1 MMNIHQEMKMHK
13 MLNLSKIV
21 LLIIIAESL
30 SFQLV
35 KMVIRPMKFTA
46 EKKLNLMKKVN
57 YKPFLMKFIQEEE
70 WEKMVMMM
78 MIAKKEWIK
87 MMMIAKKEWEI
98 KQEKWENKE
107 NTDYIYFKLTLI
119 FNYFKE
125 LLILHL

>member
-1 MMNIHQEMKMHK
+1 MK
-13 MLNLSKIV
+13 
-21 LLIIIAESL
+21 
-30 SFQLV
+30 
-35 KMVIRPMKFTA
+35 
-46 EKKLNLMKKVN
+46 
-57 YKPFLMKFIQEEE
+57 
-70 WEKMVMMM
+70 

-87 MMMIAKKEWEI
+87 KKITKKEWIKIKMAKKEWEN